1 MSVYKYQQ
9 EVKWQNHK
17 AFLLEG
23 LKKKISGPLGTDF
36 GPAPLCYASA
46 SVFLFF
52 LNSIFLRWTKDR
64 RAMRV
69 MSIERKKWMN
79 IRPLPTKKQMPL
91 QFDVHT

>member
-1 MSVYKYQQ
+1 MTES
-9 EVKWQNHK
+9 
-17 AFLLEG
+17 EG
-23 LKKKISGPLGTDF
+23 ISFRRVEKKKNLWSFRYERCTCPFI
-36 GPAPLCYASA
+36 LCL
-46 SVFLFF
+46 VPVCLCFF
-52 LNSIFLRWTKDR
+52 LNSMFLRWTRDR